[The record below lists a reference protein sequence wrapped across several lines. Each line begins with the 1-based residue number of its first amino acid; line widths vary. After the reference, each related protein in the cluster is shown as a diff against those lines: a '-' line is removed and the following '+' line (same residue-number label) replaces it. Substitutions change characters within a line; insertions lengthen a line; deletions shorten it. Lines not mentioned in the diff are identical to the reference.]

1 MAPRA
6 AQTAAT
12 TTALEPRVPSS
23 KNHLIE
29 LLPRADRQH
38 LLAACEQVEL
48 RRSQVLYAPG
58 QPIRH
63 AYFPV
68 DGSISL
74 LTQLDGH
81 PAMEVGM
88 VGREGMLGVQ
98 LMLGVGRAPMHALVH
113 ARGMAWRLGAATMRR
128 ELARSLALRRCLNRY
143 LCVCLAELAASAGC
157 QRFHA
162 LAPRLARW
170 LLMSVDRLASSE
182 LVMTQELI
190 AHMLGV
196 RREGVTES
204 ALQLQ
209 ADGLIRYARG
219 RITVLDRGGL
229 EARSCACYA
238 ASRRE
243 YDRLLPLIQ
252 AE

>member
-1 MAPRA
+1 M
-6 AQTAAT
+6 
-12 TTALEPRVPSS
+12 PSS

-29 LLPRADRQH
+29 LLPRADRQR

-48 RRSQVLYAPG
+48 RRSQALYAPG

-63 AYFPV
+63 AYFPI

-81 PAMEVGM
+81 PAMQVGM
-88 VGREGMLGVQ
+88 VGREGMLGIQ
-98 LMLGVGRAPMHALVH
+98 LTLGVGRAPMHALVH
-113 ARGMAWRLGAATMRR
+113 GAGMAWRLDAAAMRR
-128 ELARSLALRRCLNRY
+128 ELARSAALRRCLNRY
-143 LCVCLAELAASAGC
+143 LSVCLAEFAASVGC
-157 QRFHA
+157 QRFHP

-170 LLMSVDRLASSE
+170 LLMCLDRLESRE

-204 ALQLQ
+204 ALKLQ

-229 EARSCACYA
+229 ESRTCECYA
-238 ASRRE
+238 ASKRE
-243 YDRLLPLIQ
+243 YARLLPLIP
-252 AE
+252 AA